1 MGVNIISMCNNQMG
15 ADEKSIQIRHMMT
28 IFDKAETVVAWIGE
42 STPQNQ
48 RAFSLM
54 QTVAKGEESDARALL
69 SSEQSAQLLSIELR
83 RLYSSVWLTRTWVR
97 QGSFLLFV
105 EPASSTGTA
114 SEHQPLVSN
123 PSCHYCQQIRQRNYL
138 SGTMLA
144 NPKGRRLLSRPK
156 VNLLEVLRDSSRF
169 DVTDERDRLYGVI
182 GMRIGQ
188 IMQTPANLFRLE
200 FNKRLVELVDEST
213 SESIS
218 IKEKYLTSEKTWCNA
233 LQTVPN

>member
-1 MGVNIISMCNNQMG
+1 MSMCNNQMD

-97 QGSFLLFV
+97 QEIFAARKLLVVCGASIIDWDGFRTSAVGIKPFL
-105 EPASSTGTA
+105 P
-114 SEHQPLVSN
+114 
-123 PSCHYCQQIRQRNYL
+123 
-138 SGTMLA
+138 
-144 NPKGRRLLSRPK
+144 LLSTNSTTKLPVWHYASQPKRPA
-156 VNLLEVLRDSSRF
+156 
-169 DVTDERDRLYGVI
+169 
-182 GMRIGQ
+182 
-188 IMQTPANLFRLE
+188 P
-200 FNKRLVELVDEST
+200 
-213 SESIS
+213 SEPSQS
-218 IKEKYLTSEKTWCNA
+218 
-233 LQTVPN
+233 